1 MQFIITIQLHRSPK
15 LPHVMLLKPPSYCH
29 IWIAVN
35 LTYLNTYS
43 TILTETKLT
52 VISIQTLQA
61 NSSILQNWKLNKP
74 QNFSHH
80 QQNTNFITSWKKKK
94 FSIHESHSTIYSA
107 PMGLA
112 HMMCNTSP
120 PWPFQILSDSE
131 LNCLYNVT
139 SSLYH
144 MISSLVSNSSISIQK
159 STLRYKCF
167 LTDFHVL
174 LYRNHTRD
182 VTKGKKVS

>member
-1 MQFIITIQLHRSPK
+1 M
-15 LPHVMLLKPPSYCH
+15 
-29 IWIAVN
+29 
-35 LTYLNTYS
+35 
-43 TILTETKLT
+43 
-52 VISIQTLQA
+52 
-61 NSSILQNWKLNKP
+61 
-74 QNFSHH
+74 
-80 QQNTNFITSWKKKK
+80 KKKQ

-159 STLRYKCF
+159 STERYKCF

-182 VTKGKKVS
+182 VTKGKKVSQHALLMIKTKWDSSMVCFSIEVSVMFMCFTLFIVYYALLSLRHDSNTSMLLDQSKLQRQSI